1 MLICTD
7 NRFSLSCWYD
17 KSLTSH
23 CVYKMYAFIIPF
35 HPTIL
40 DLHRYLRRKLFPIA
54 VEQGRNGGGWHKT
67 VWSFEMPII
76 ATFLTGIVFKTQC
89 YYKFA
94 RHILRKHIMDFWY
107 FEDDYHVSQHA
118 FEAAQPEECC
128 STVSAKW
135 IEINATKMQKRRPMS
150 EIPGGLTIFICVE
163 ASMLAA
169 LMKNRKMFQ
178 LCMFADF
185 IWRNDPET
193 VWNHIFERRCL

>member
-1 MLICTD
+1 
-7 NRFSLSCWYD
+7 
-17 KSLTSH
+17 
-23 CVYKMYAFIIPF
+23 
-35 HPTIL
+35 
-40 DLHRYLRRKLFPIA
+40 
-54 VEQGRNGGGWHKT
+54 
-67 VWSFEMPII
+67 MPII
-76 ATFLTGIVFKTQC
+76 ATFLAGIVFKTQC

-94 RHILRKHIMDFWY
+94 RHSLRKHTMDFCY

-128 STVSAKW
+128 STVSAKR

-150 EIPGGLTIFICVE
+150 EMPGLLSGGLTILICVE

-185 IWRNDPET
+185 IWRNVPET
-193 VWNHIFERRCL
+193 V